1 MRQTLC
7 ALSSRSALWRY
18 FALLPR
24 KAYKAALS
32 RYEPKYWRQETNRFR
47 NTPLYIRRNR
57 QICTTGIETI
67 FGVRGKPYLPG
78 LSLIGWRIVRCREV
92 ALLGH

>member
-47 NTPLYIRRNR
+47 NTPLYIRHRGL
-57 QICTTGIETI
+57 ICTSGMQTF
-67 FGVRGKPYLPG
+67 FGPGGGK
-78 LSLIGWRIVRCREV
+78 IGWIIVNWL
-92 ALLGH
+92 AYSSLS

>member
-32 RYEPKYWRQETNRFR
+32 RYEPKCWRQEINRFH
-47 NTPLYIRRNR
+47 NTP
-57 QICTTGIETI
+57 
-67 FGVRGKPYLPG
+67 
-78 LSLIGWRIVRCREV
+78 
-92 ALLGH
+92 

>member
-32 RYEPKYWRQETNRFR
+32 RYEPKYWRQETNRDR
-47 NTPLYIRRNR
+47 
-57 QICTTGIETI
+57 
-67 FGVRGKPYLPG
+67 YLLDSGYPKM
-78 LSLIGWRIVRCREV
+78 
-92 ALLGH
+92 